1 MQFVLPSCVCLKKG
15 FIASNSSYSCNS
27 MEMNFVTPASRPSV
41 SSFHSADDMMGLQNG
56 ATTVTS
62 PCSFPCSSRQPASW
76 LRKVFSYETRFGEVS
91 GMSRRPSKLNLV
103 SYGKS
108 PNLRKQFSCSLELCS
123 CLSRQASSVPFPR
136 TCEKDLAEYSVLF
149 KNPA

>member
-1 MQFVLPSCVCLKKG
+1 MQFVIPIYVCLKKR
-15 FIASNSSYSCNS
+15 FVASNVSYSCNGI
-27 MEMNFVTPASRPSV
+27 ELVTPASRPSV
-41 SSFHSADDMMGLQNG
+41 SSFHAGDDMMGLQNG

-76 LRKVFSYETRFGEVS
+76 LHKVFSYETRFGEVS
-91 GMSRRPSKLNLV
+91 GMSRRPSKLNRV